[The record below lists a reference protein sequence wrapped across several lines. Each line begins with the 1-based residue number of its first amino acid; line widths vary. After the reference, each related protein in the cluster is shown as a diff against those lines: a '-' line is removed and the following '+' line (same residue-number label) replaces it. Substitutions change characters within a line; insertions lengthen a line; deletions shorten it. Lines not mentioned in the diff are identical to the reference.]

1 MSTLEVDAILKV
13 VQPSPVS
20 PVNNVTLDPSPS
32 AETPEL
38 DGGPA
43 YSLSDAEHTSSQF
56 QVSTSDTDFD
66 NNIVYDSGSISATTK
81 HTVPAGNLVEN
92 NTYYWRVRYTDASSV
107 TSEYSIPEEF
117 STATFFDFTDP
128 ANIGEPIAGGFLA
141 GVIDT
146 VAGTIDSQ
154 DAYQTGERYAVIV
167 SPKSLESSI
176 GLKWNASGSSNANN
190 SDTRW
195 DGLSATNAILSLN
208 NTDYEAHDYIS
219 NVRSSNPPPTFSGGS
234 DWYLPALDELEL
246 IYRNLKSQVTD
257 NSTGTLDRGFPA
269 PQSYGENI
277 SSDPNGD
284 AYTTSDPSQT
294 NVLVFQEGNS
304 EAMGF
309 QYYMTS
315 SWGNTNTAHYQ
326 EFTDAFGRA
335 GAQTAFP
342 DQMDSTNKVVRPVR
356 HISL

>member
-20 PVNNVTLDPSPS
+20 PVDNVTLDTGPS

-66 NNIVYDSGSISATTK
+66 NNIVHDSGSIPATTK

-92 NTYYWRVRYTDASSV
+92 NTYYWRVRYTDANSV

-117 STATFFDFTDP
+117 STASFLDYADP
-128 ANIGEPIAGGFLA
+128 ANIGTSTNGGFLV

-154 DAYQTGERYAVIV
+154 DDYQTGERYALIV
-167 SPKSLESSI
+167 APKSLET
-176 GLKWNASGSSNANN
+176 GLGPKWDSQGRAGEAGSF
-190 SDTRW
+190 TRW
-195 DGLSATNAILSLN
+195 DGLSSTDSILAKNDTS
-208 NTDYEAHDYIS
+208 YEAFDHIRS
-219 NVRSSNPPPTFSGGS
+219 IRSSDPVPADGGS
-234 DWYLPALDELEL
+234 DWYLPAMDELEL
-246 IYRNLKSQVTD
+246 IYRNLKPVAANNVTGNDTRTFPGSQD
-257 NSTGTLDRGFPA
+257 YGFNP
-269 PQSYGENI
+269 
-277 SSDPNGD
+277 SSDPTGS
-284 AYTTSDPSQT
+284 AYTSSGEPFQTSVTD
-294 NVLVFQEGNS
+294 FQDGGA
-304 EAMGF
+304 EAVDNDR
-309 QYYMTS
+309 YWS
-315 SWGNTNTAHYQ
+315 S
-326 EFTDAFGRA
+326 TDADEGGRA
-335 GAQTAFP
+335 WAQDFARSGFEGRESSGDKDNTG
-342 DQMDSTNKVVRPVR
+342 QSVRPVR